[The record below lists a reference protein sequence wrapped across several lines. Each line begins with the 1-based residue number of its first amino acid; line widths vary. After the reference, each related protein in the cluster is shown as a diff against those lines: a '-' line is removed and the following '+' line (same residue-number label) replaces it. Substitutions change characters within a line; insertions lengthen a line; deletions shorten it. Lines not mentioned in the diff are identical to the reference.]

1 MSLNGEIGHV
11 SQYRHNCL
19 FCDETHRYL
28 NDLTKGGS
36 NSSCLEKHN
45 THAMLASPRFYMN
58 GKSTTCHSQI
68 HARREWRILR
78 NNSINSVLSP
88 RYLQDNPY
96 SKSFER

>member
-45 THAMLASPRFYMN
+45 THAMLASASRLFACLASFLYERKIDN
-58 GKSTTCHSQI
+58 LSL
-68 HARREWRILR
+68 A
-78 NNSINSVLSP
+78 NSRASRVAHFKE
-88 RYLQDNPY
+88 Q
-96 SKSFER
+96 